1 MPTRLLLLLCLAGHV
16 FTKEPPDVECLVVN
30 LEYVHCS
37 WNKQGTPEVNYTF
50 YGWFHRHDVSECPNY
65 LSENNITIGCNQPY
79 GEVTNRFSSFYTKL
93 EHGNQSSQRTL
104 DLRSKVK
111 LNPPTNVTVQNGS
124 DSNLWLSWSQISY
137 QCVESE
143 VRYRVNNRN
152 WAPAQVSSGVQRYCI
167 NLPSRSSLYEL
178 QVRSRIG
185 DNCGKSS
192 FWSNWSK
199 PVFWGSNNSTVIHQ
213 MTTSMSAWTPVVSV
227 VAALVL
233 ILLVMLLLHHERIR
247 IMIIPVVPK
256 PSSYLHNVEDWFQ
269 FPKGMKESFAYNERP
284 CAVRE
289 YCHVSEFD
297 AESSSCSST
306 CSVTTDQTDCSVSV
320 SIPVNEPDRSTPCS
334 SSTSTVSSEEEQ
346 QVLV

>member
-1 MPTRLLLLLCLAGHV
+1 M
-16 FTKEPPDVECLVVN
+16 VN

-37 WNKQGTPEVNYTF
+37 WNEQRTPEVNYTF
-50 YGWFHRHDVSECPNY
+50 YGWFHGLIKSECPDY

-79 GEVTNRFSSFYTKL
+79 GEVTNRFYSFYTQL
-93 EHGNQSSQRTL
+93 EHGNQSSQREL
-104 DLRSKVK
+104 NLKSKVK
-111 LNPPTNVTVQNGS
+111 LNPPTNVVVQNGS
-124 DSNLWLSWSQISY
+124 DSNLWLSWRQNYST
-137 QCVESE
+137 CVESE

-152 WAPAQVSSGVQRYCI
+152 WAPAEVSSGVQRYCI

-185 DNCGKSS
+185 ENCGKSS

-199 PVFWGSNNSTVIHQ
+199 PVFWGSNNNTVTHPT
-213 MTTSMSAWTPVVSV
+213 TTSMSVLTPVVSV

-297 AESSSCSST
+297 AESSGCSST

-334 SSTSTVSSEEEQ
+334 SSTSTVSSEEEK